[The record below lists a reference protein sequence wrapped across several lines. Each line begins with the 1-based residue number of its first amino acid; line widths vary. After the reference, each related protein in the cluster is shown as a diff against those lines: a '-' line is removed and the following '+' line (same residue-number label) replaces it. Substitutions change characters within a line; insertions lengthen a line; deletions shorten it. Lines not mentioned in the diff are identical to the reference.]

1 MSTYPVKEKQL
12 LSFWSVLMCR
22 FLEFWNNKI
31 VNIITWI
38 CITFLDG
45 LLNALLWTIKYVS
58 SHGEQSMCVRE
69 QTGEGRNTSRR
80 SRGGKEREVGGE
92 KYLDLTDRECG
103 QHEQIVIFFETPSL
117 HSFTTAN
124 ISASIS
130 FTVSTVQSTYKK
142 WKIFKAGFSQPQ
154 WSWGNGITYEFL
166 FIAPVWNVPLQGL
179 LTSWIRIA
187 IVSVESMASS
197 FR

>member
-1 MSTYPVKEKQL
+1 
-12 LSFWSVLMCR
+12 
-22 FLEFWNNKI
+22 
-31 VNIITWI
+31 
-38 CITFLDG
+38 
-45 LLNALLWTIKYVS
+45 
-58 SHGEQSMCVRE
+58 MCVRE

-142 WKIFKAGFSQPQ
+142 
-154 WSWGNGITYEFL
+154 
-166 FIAPVWNVPLQGL
+166 
-179 LTSWIRIA
+179 
-187 IVSVESMASS
+187 
-197 FR
+197 